1 MEDRTFSDIEGG
13 KIIVQERL
21 FSKTCKEFNIICPKM
36 SVRSVVTAT
45 FTAWVAAYAMYA
57 YTENNMVLSATTVS
71 TIIGLLFYLHFVKI
85 DQESLLLIGS
95 LGIQMTLTYTSG
107 KESTEFIEMHKI
119 KDVVINEA
127 IFMVLDH
134 VAACLSVV
142 SDWITSR
149 FLKLNLSKA
158 ELLIFPP
165 RPRFLSSFLFSKRPS
180 TTCVFFL
187 KIHLN
192 PKEFQALY
200 RCFRI
205 KFLH

>member
-127 IFMVLDH
+127 IFM
-134 VAACLSVV
+134 AGGYWGRATNRAKP
-142 SDWITSR
+142 I
-149 FLKLNLSKA
+149 
-158 ELLIFPP
+158 
-165 RPRFLSSFLFSKRPS
+165 SSGPAGGNPS
-180 TTCVFFL
+180 TAAPPAPSPFFPTRSRPWRGRGFWGARGSHSSSTYRHTA
-187 KIHLN
+187 KGHL
-192 PKEFQALY
+192 LLVY
-200 RCFRI
+200 SS
-205 KFLH
+205 

>member
-127 IFMVLDH
+127 IFMQKAIYYLCILLEDPSEPKRISSIVPLFQS
-134 VAACLSVV
+134 AKPNLNCLVQVYNSCQEIL
-142 SDWITSR
+142 SERKS
-149 FLKLNLSKA
+149 FNL
-158 ELLIFPP
+158 
-165 RPRFLSSFLFSKRPS
+165 
-180 TTCVFFL
+180 VD
-187 KIHLN
+187 
-192 PKEFQALY
+192 
-200 RCFRI
+200 
-205 KFLH
+205 